1 MSRKLKNQVL
11 ENLKV
16 ERVAAE
22 GKSVAHYEGKVVFI
36 PKVAPGDV
44 VDVKITRGKSS
55 FMEGEAIKFHHYSP
69 ERVVPF
75 CEHFGV
81 CGGCKW
87 QHINY
92 KTQLSFK
99 RQQVVDQFQRIAKV
113 PVPEVKPIIGSS
125 STQYYRNKLDFTFS
139 DNRWLTRDEIDS
151 GEEFERNAL
160 GFHVPKR
167 FDKIVDIQHCYL
179 QGGASNDIRNQLR
192 NFALEND
199 ISFYNI
205 KEQKGILR
213 NLIIRT
219 TSTGEIMVIVQF
231 GEDAPEAIKK
241 TMRFLQETFPQVTSL
256 LYVVNLKKNE
266 TFNDLE
272 ITTFA
277 GKDAIT
283 EKMEGLEFRI
293 GPKSFYQTNS
303 EQAYQLYKVAR
314 DFADLCGDE
323 VVYDLYTGTG
333 TIANFIAKNA
343 KQVIGID
350 YVEAA
355 IEDARLNSKVNDL
368 SNTLFYAG
376 DMKDVLQEEFLSQHA
391 SPDVIITDPPRAGMH
406 EEVIKMLLKLAAPKI
421 VYVSCNPATQ
431 ARDVALLTEEYLV
444 KKIQPVDMFPQTYHV
459 ENVVLLSKKPS

>member
-16 ERVAAE
+16 ERIATE
-22 GKSVAHYEGKVVFI
+22 GKSVAHYDGKVVFI

-44 VDVKITRGKSS
+44 VDVRVTRGKSS
-55 FMEGEAIKFHHYSP
+55 FLEGEPIKFHQFSKD
-69 ERVVPF
+69 RVTPF

-92 KTQLSFK
+92 ETQLSFK
-99 RQQVVDQFQRIAKV
+99 RQQVVDQFERIAKI
-113 PVPEVKPIIGSS
+113 PIPEVRPIIGSS

-139 DNRWLTRDEIDS
+139 DNRWLTREEIDS

-179 QGGASNDIRNQLR
+179 QGGISNNIRNRLR
-192 NFALEND
+192 KFALDNN

-205 KEQKGILR
+205 HEQKGILR

-219 TSTGEIMVIVQF
+219 TSTGETMVIVQF
-231 GEDAPEAIKK
+231 GAEVPDAIEK
-241 TMRFLQETFPQVTSL
+241 TMGFLQDTFPQITSL
-256 LYVVNLKKNE
+256 LYIVNLKKNE

-272 ITTFA
+272 IHTYA
-277 GKDAIT
+277 GQDFIT
-283 EKMEGLEFRI
+283 EKMEELEFRI

-303 EQAYQLYKVAR
+303 GQAYQLYKTAR
-314 DFADLCGDE
+314 DFADLKGDE

-333 TIANFIAKNA
+333 TIANFVAKNA

-350 YVEAA
+350 YVDAA
-355 IEDARLNSKVNDL
+355 IEDARLNAKVNKL
-368 SNTLFYAG
+368 GNTLFYAG
-376 DMKDVLQEEFLSQHA
+376 DMKDLFNDKFMVLHA
-391 SPDVIITDPPRAGMH
+391 APDVIITDPPRAGMH
-406 EEVIKMLLKLAAPKI
+406 GDVIKMLLHLSAPKV

-431 ARDVALLTEEYLV
+431 ARDVALLAEEYEV
-444 KKIQPVDMFPQTYHV
+444 AEIQPVDMFPQTYHV
-459 ENVVLLSKKPS
+459 ENVVLLEKR